1 MRSNDVRDVS
11 MASFQRYMPAG
22 RQVFSRKERACSYL
36 IHIHTSFIFLNKK
49 LIYLMLTFV
58 RRYFWV
64 CWHFNLDNFIP
75 DFIGRKQSRL
85 FCSCIKTF
93 RISVPMIPGYMEDIT
108 NFQVNSIRVVRY
120 YMLLY
125 SNYFV
130 RVLSTIVIDVIQWF
144 EPARCIASDWLH

>member
-1 MRSNDVRDVS
+1 MQWRHR
-11 MASFQRYMPAG
+11 
-22 RQVFSRKERACSYL
+22 RQYEVISTTCARWETSLLTKGKSVFIPDSHSY
-36 IHIHTSFIFLNKK
+36 FIYFLNKK
-49 LIYLMLTFV
+49 LIYLMLTIV
-58 RRYFWV
+58 KRYFWV

-108 NFQVNSIRVVRY
+108 NFKVNSIRVVRY

-130 RVLSTIVIDVIQWF
+130 RVLSTIVINVIQWF